1 MKVVQ
6 IGSNKGNDS
15 LSENLLSNYEELEF
29 GLFVEA
35 IPLHINDLRKCY
47 SKFKNI
53 TIENIAIKTPD
64 YQSEKIKFYLHTNDA
79 PYYGISSTSKEHIL
93 QHERDVPHLQGGKIL
108 EFELNCISL
117 DDLFKKYNITNLD
130 WLVLDTEGMDAKIL
144 LSLEWSKYNIKRVEF
159 EYLHLKNDEQN
170 ILNLF
175 KSMGYNKVDTLDK
188 YKFDWAFEK

>member
-15 LSENLLSNYEELEF
+15 LSNCLLSKYDELEF

-35 IPLHINDLRKCY
+35 IPFHINDLKKCY

-53 TIENIAIKTPD
+53 IVENIVIKTPD
-64 YQSEKIKFYLHTNDA
+64 YQDDRIKFYLHTNDA
-79 PYYGISSTSKEHIL
+79 PYYGISSTNREHIL

-117 DDLFKKYNITNLD
+117 DDLFQKYKIIDLD
-130 WLVLDTEGMDAKIL
+130 WLVLDAEGLDAKIL
-144 LSLEWSKYNIKRVEF
+144 LSLDWKRYNIKRVEF
-159 EYLHLKNDEQN
+159 EYLHLKEDEQN

-175 KSMGYNKVDTLDK
+175 KSLGYKKVNALDK